1 AVKAYTINGAYV
13 MRQEASTGSLEV
25 GKWADFI
32 CVDQDIFTV
41 PVNQIALTKVLS
53 TWVGGVEVW
62 RSDEL
67 PVISRLEEALVA
79 EDQLRLFPNPA
90 SDFLTVECPGQQIRR
105 IDLFASNGEWVWS
118 VNGGNSAQVTFTPE
132 RLPSG
137 SYFLR
142 ARLADGR
149 ARVRPFV
156 RP

>member
-1 AVKAYTINGAYV
+1 
-13 MRQEASTGSLEV
+13 M
-25 GKWADFI
+25 
-32 CVDQDIFTV
+32 
-41 PVNQIALTKVLS
+41 
-53 TWVGGVEVW
+53 
-62 RSDEL
+62 
-67 PVISRLEEALVA
+67 
-79 EDQLRLFPNPA
+79 
-90 SDFLTVECPGQQIRR
+90 ECPGQQIRR

-118 VNGGNSAQVTFTPE
+118 VNGGNSAQVTFTSE